1 MITIP
6 TGMAARK
13 NEFEKVSPA
22 GDGGL
27 YINLT
32 TTTGLNDLEGNMYQY
47 DLL

>member
-22 GDGGL
+22 GGL

-32 TTTGLNDLEGNMYQY
+32 TTTGLNDWKGICTSMIFYR
-47 DLL
+47 